1 MLHCCSLP
9 KQVAHIAVP
18 MVMSYTISKAIE
30 VKIMILLQVNQLSK
44 YFAADLILSNIK
56 LEIQTNDRVALVGR
70 NGAGKSTLL
79 KIIAGYE
86 SHDGGEIIR
95 PKGTMIGYL
104 AQNTG
109 LESEKSIWDEMLS
122 VFDHLHKMEKDLR
135 ILEEKMSDP
144 GILSNETEYEKILK
158 DYDLLQVDFKEKGG
172 YQYEADIRSVLH
184 GLNFQSFD
192 YSTKISTLSGGQKTR
207 LALAKL
213 LLTHPDILILDEPT
227 NHLDIDTLS
236 WLEQYLQGYDGAV
249 LIVSHDR
256 YFLDKVVNQVYEIS
270 RHQLS
275 KFPGNYSSYLEQ
287 KAENYERDIRLY
299 EKQQDEIAKLQDFIQ
314 RNLARASTT
323 KRAQSR
329 RKQLEKIDRMDK
341 PKGDEKSA
349 SFSFQIE
356 RQSGNDVLKVN
367 SLSVGYQ
374 EEVVSDNI
382 SFNLSRGDSTALV
395 GPNGVGKSTL
405 LKTIVEKLPSIAGDI
420 QYGSNITIGYYDQE
434 QAELSSNKKVLNELW
449 DDYPLMPEKEIRT
462 VLGNFLFSG
471 DDVLKIV
478 STLSGGEK
486 ARLALAK
493 LMMQKSNFL
502 ILDEPTNHLDLDSK
516 EVLEN
521 ALIDYPGTIL
531 FVSHD
536 RYFINR
542 IATKVLELDRGGAT
556 EYLGDY
562 DYYVEKK
569 LEQEEL
575 QALAEQAAKTAG
587 TATEPAR
594 QDKTSY
600 QQDKETKK
608 LERQRKRRMEEVE
621 AMIEQ
626 LELEVAEYEEQ
637 LCDPEVFQD
646 HEKALDINNKIEAA
660 KEKLDELMEEWTEL
674 A

>member
-1 MLHCCSLP
+1 
-9 KQVAHIAVP
+9 
-18 MVMSYTISKAIE
+18 
-30 VKIMILLQVNQLSK
+30 MILLQVNQLSK

-56 LEIQTNDRVALVGR
+56 FEIQTNDRVALVGR

-95 PKGTMIGYL
+95 PKGTSIGYL

-109 LESEKSIWDEMLS
+109 LESEKSIWDEMLA
-122 VFDHLHKMEKDLR
+122 VFDHLHSMEKDLR
-135 ILEEKMSDP
+135 RLEEKMSDP
-144 GILSNETEYEKILK
+144 SILSNESEYERVLK
-158 DYDLLQVDFKEKGG
+158 DYDVLQVQFKEKGG

-213 LLTHPDILILDEPT
+213 LLTRPDILILDEPT

-236 WLEQYLQGYDGAV
+236 WLEQYLQGYDGAI

-270 RHQLS
+270 RHQLT
-275 KFPGNYSSYLEQ
+275 KFPGNYSLYLEQ
-287 KAENYERDIRLY
+287 KAANYERDLKLY
-299 EKQQDEIAKLQDFIQ
+299 EKQQDEISKLQDFIQ

-329 RKQLEKIDRMDK
+329 RKQLEKIDRMDR
-341 PKGDEKSA
+341 PMGDEKSA

-367 SLSVGYQ
+367 TLAVGYQ
-374 EEVVSDNI
+374 NEAVSENI

-405 LKTIVEKLPSIAGDI
+405 LKTIVEKLPSITGNI
-420 QYGSNITIGYYDQE
+420 QYGSNVSIGYYDQE

-449 DDYPLMPEKEIRT
+449 DEYPLKSEKEIRT

-478 STLSGGEK
+478 YTLSGGEK

-493 LMMQKSNFL
+493 LMLQKSNFL

-542 IATKVLELDRGGAT
+542 IATKVLELDRSGAT

-575 QALAEQAAKTAG
+575 EELARQAAIAAG
-587 TATEPAR
+587 IVTESVK

-600 QQDKETKK
+600 QQDKEAKK

-621 AMIEQ
+621 TLIDK
-626 LELEVAEYEEQ
+626 LETEVAEYEEL

-646 HEKALDINNKIEAA
+646 HEKAGEINSKIETA